1 MVKTI
6 GYIIL
11 VISCISYLMILVIPW
26 LGFSKIQIAGIMTG
40 LIIVGETSFYISLLI
55 LGRSFY
61 NKIKS
66 KLKFWKTKSKDQD
79 PPAQNDLTDPN

>member
-79 PPAQNDLTDPN
+79 PPVQNDITDPN